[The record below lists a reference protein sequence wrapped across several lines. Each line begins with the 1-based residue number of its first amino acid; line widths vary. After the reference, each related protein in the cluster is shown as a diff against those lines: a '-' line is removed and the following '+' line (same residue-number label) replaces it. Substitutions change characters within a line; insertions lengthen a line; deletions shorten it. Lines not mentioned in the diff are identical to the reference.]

1 MPVARVGPARKVEP
15 LPVSVSLATAVVIQ
29 LLCQL
34 FKVVYHSISDRRLEV
49 RWFFSA
55 GGMPSAHTAF
65 VIALSTSIGL
75 NSGFDSEVFAVALVF
90 GAIVVYDILRL
101 RAVVQRHSD
110 ILRTLAADH
119 GETVRMPPD
128 VGHTPAEV
136 AAGAVVGAVFALAA
150 RLLIGSGG

>member
-1 MPVARVGPARKVEP
+1 M
-15 LPVSVSLATAVVIQ
+15 PVSVSLATAVAIQ

-34 FKVVYHSISDRRLEV
+34 FKVVHHSVRDRRLQFSP
-49 RWFFSA
+49 FFSA

-65 VIALSTSIGL
+65 VVALGISIGL

-101 RAVVQRHSD
+101 RAAVQRHSD
-110 ILRTLAADH
+110 ILRKLTADR
-119 GETVRMPPD
+119 GEAVPMPPD

-136 AAGAVVGAVFALAA
+136 AVGAAVGAAFAFAAHLLLAA
-150 RLLIGSGG
+150 WS